1 MVVKLPEVEV
11 VFYIEGLSNEKKALE
26 NAMKETAEELKREKD
41 VEIKYVM
48 VEDIIESNE
57 EDVLKYS
64 GVIEAGLKGDFGRV
78 VQLALKYSPAMVEV
92 LGPGKIELE
101 SKELMKILGDV
112 SLAMGKLMKEFGGL
126 AVYPKLEDVPAP
138 RIGYE
143 REEIEEFI
151 LGDRGILYRF
161 VIEVFG
167 ESQGAIETTMAKA
180 FDVEGCRV
188 NKLVVQGEMEEG
200 RFKGLLAAE
209 LVSSLETLFQLT
221 AKYAPVAISILEPEV
236 VDILANEAQNTLTDL
251 SSFVNELLTRPI
263 QRQLKERKNTEF
275 KLNP

>member
-1 MVVKLPEVEV
+1 MPEVEV

-41 VEIKYVM
+41 VEIKYVT
-48 VEDIIESNE
+48 VEDVIESKE

-78 VQLALKYSPAMVEV
+78 VQLALKYSPAIVEV

-112 SLAMGKLMKEFGGL
+112 SLLMGKLMKEFGGL
-126 AVYPKLEDVPAP
+126 AVYPKLEDVPVP

-167 ESQGAIETTMAKA
+167 ESQEAIETTMAKA

-209 LVSSLETLFQLT
+209 LISPLETLFQLT
-221 AKYAPVAISILEPEV
+221 AKYAPVAISIIEPEV
-236 VDILANEAQNTLTDL
+236 VDILANEIQNTLTDL
-251 SSFVNELLTRPI
+251 SSFVNELLTRPV
-263 QRQLKERKNTEF
+263 QRHLKEKKNTEF